1 MGQIGKI
8 EKIQYCPQKGKTYIQ
23 TQERSVS
30 VEKGLEGDYHGEKG
44 DASLT
49 LWTLEARTILENQD
63 FPGICFQK
71 FRENILVSGID
82 FSKVNQGDCLVA
94 GKVRMKVEK
103 KGKRCHPEVC
113 TLGKDRKHCLLR
125 TQTVFLKPLSDG
137 ILYEGEEIQVEEQ
150 EHE

>member
-8 EKIQYCPQKGKTYIQ
+8 EKIQYCPQKGRTYIQ
-23 TQERSVS
+23 TEEHKVS
-30 VEKGLEGDYHGEKG
+30 VDKGLEGYYHGEKG

-49 LWTLEARTILENQD
+49 LWSLEARTILEDQD

-82 FSKVNQGDCLVA
+82 LSKVNPGDCLVA
-94 GKVRMKVEK
+94 GEVRLKVEK
-103 KGKRCHPEVC
+103 KGKRCHPEAC
-113 TLGKDRKHCLLR
+113 TLEDGRKHCLLR
-125 TQTVFLKPLSDG
+125 TQTVFLKPLSEG

>member
-8 EKIQYCPQKGKTYIQ
+8 EKIQYCPQKGRTYIQ
-23 TQERSVS
+23 TEEYKVS
-30 VEKGLEGDYHGEKG
+30 IDKDLEGDYHGEKG

-49 LWTLEARTILENQD
+49 LWSLEARTILEDQD
-63 FPGICFQK
+63 FSGICFQK

-82 FSKVNQGDCLVA
+82 LSKVNPGDCLVA
-94 GKVRMKVEK
+94 GEVRLKVKK

-113 TLGKDRKHCLLR
+113 TLGESRKHCLLR
-125 TQTVFLKPLSDG
+125 TQTVFLEPLSEG